1 MNYTQESKCP
11 CELLARASNT
21 YQNELVWVPT
31 PAPGGKRFSKRIR
44 IRKRPHARAVGGSGG
59 GARAWRRHTCREAAV
74 AVMGRGSK
82 GAEMCASS
90 GLVAAAE
97 AFVRAELAGADGS
110 HDFAHVERVRA
121 SAARLAA
128 DEGLGAADVAVAEVA
143 ALLHDVKG
151 ASQCRLPRSCLLSL
165 ERACEHP
172 GTCIHPDGP
181 VRSMCPAPHACM
193 CTLSARTQTTSTA
206 ATLMRASLRRAP
218 SSRTMALMQPS
229 STLSATSSSTW
240 ASRWG
245 PAQHHV
251 CAPPPI
257 DDRALVGE
265 PRAFVSCRAAYARP
279 PTLTPFNTCID
290 ASTHTI

>member
-1 MNYTQESKCP
+1 MP
-11 CELLARASNT
+11 VRAPRVRLK
-21 YQNELVWVPT
+21 YV
-31 PAPGGKRFSKRIR
+31 SKRIGVGDD
-44 IRKRPHARAVGGSGG
+44 ARSRWETLFETHTYSQTAACARGGRLGG

-151 ASQCRLPRSCLLSL
+151 ASQCRLPRSCLCSL

-172 GTCIHPDGP
+172 GTRIHPDGP
-181 VRSMCPAPHACM
+181 VRSMCPAPHACV

-265 PRAFVSCRAAYARP
+265 PRAFVSLVAPRMLDRP
-279 PTLTPFNTCID
+279 HLHL
-290 ASTHTI
+290 STHA